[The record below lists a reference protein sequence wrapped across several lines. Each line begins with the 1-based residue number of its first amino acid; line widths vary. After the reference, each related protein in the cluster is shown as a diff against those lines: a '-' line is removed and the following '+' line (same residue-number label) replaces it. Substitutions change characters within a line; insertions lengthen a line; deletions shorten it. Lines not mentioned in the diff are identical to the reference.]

1 MTERQPIPL
10 GEDDEVLLL
19 TEDVFKEMLE
29 EQRELTEAMKRDSL
43 RQEELSAGVCVKCF
57 VSTSKGRLRQRKKPR
72 DVAIL
77 VLNNNH
83 AFDLY
88 GKRLEK
94 VVDQIATECF
104 PGIPPEDAVERLYV
118 FVERRIK

>member
-10 GEDDEVLLL
+10 SGDEF
-19 TEDVFKEMLE
+19 EEMLE
-29 EQRELTEAMKRDSL
+29 EQRELAEAMRRDSL
-43 RQEELSAGVCVKCF
+43 RQEELSTGVCVKCF
-57 VSTSKGRLRQRKKPR
+57 VSASKGRLRQRRKPR
-72 DVAIL
+72 DVVIL
-77 VLNNNH
+77 VLNKNR

-88 GKRLEK
+88 GERLKR

-104 PGIPPEDAVERLYV
+104 PGTPPEDAVEKLYD